1 MTPIRALSV
10 VLVSSLTIV
19 GCSES
24 PVTLRIVS
32 GPPAA
37 NQEVALLLASA
48 SDAVQTPV
56 RLTAGASVAGAEEA
70 LAALD
75 AGTADLAIVENSS
88 SFRDSMVRTVAP
100 LYPSVLHIGVRP
112 EKRGQPL
119 RDVFDGATVF
129 AGDEQSAARQLL
141 SRMASMY
148 SWSGV
153 EFSYV
158 DALDSG
164 PDVVFVFAP
173 ISPSAAPILDGY
185 ELLSLGRVED
195 VGRSSLA
202 DGVSLVAPF
211 LRPFVIPEGTYGRL
225 SPTAVATVAIDTL
238 LVTRADI
245 PRVVIY
251 DLAQAIQMMG
261 PLLFAQRPDLAIDEL
276 EQFDI
281 SHLTFPVHAGALAFR
296 ARNDPG
302 FLERASGI
310 FEVVVTV
317 VAALGTAA
325 VALLRTWR
333 GRKKS
338 RIDKFYAEALAI
350 RAKFSSDLT
359 AQQRSECVTQLR
371 ALRDHAFSLL
381 INEKLSAD
389 ESFQIL
395 QVLIHNVIL
404 EFETPSGS
412 APT

>member
-1 MTPIRALSV
+1 VNFVYGAVALALS
-10 VLVSSLTIV
+10 LAIT

-37 NQEVALLLASA
+37 NKEVAALLASA
-48 SDAVQTPV
+48 SDAVDTPV
-56 RLTAGASVAGAEEA
+56 RLVAGQSVEGAEAA

-75 AGTADLAIVENSS
+75 EGTADLAIVENSS
-88 SFRDSMVRTVAP
+88 SFRDSNVRTVAP

-112 EKRGQPL
+112 DKRGQSL

-129 AGDEQSAARQLL
+129 AGDEHSAARELL
-141 SRMASMY
+141 NSMASIY
-148 SWSGV
+148 SWTGV
-153 EFSYV
+153 AFSFV
-158 DALDSG
+158 DSLDSG

-185 ELLSLGRVED
+185 ELLSLGRAED
-195 VGRSSLA
+195 VGRGSLA
-202 DGVSLVAPF
+202 DGISLVAPL
-211 LRPFVIPEGTYGRL
+211 LRPFVIPEGTYGQL
-225 SPTAVATVAIDTL
+225 TPTAVATVAIDTL

-251 DLAQAIQMMG
+251 DLAEAIQMLG
-261 PLLFAQRPDLAIDEL
+261 PRLFVERPDLAIDEL

-296 ARNDPG
+296 ARNNPG
-302 FLERASGI
+302 FFERASGI
-310 FEVVVTV
+310 LEVVVSFV
-317 VAALGTAA
+317 VALGTAL

-333 GRKKS
+333 ARKKS
-338 RIDKFYAEALAI
+338 RIDKFYDEALAI
-350 RAKFSSDLT
+350 RAKFSLELT
-359 AQQRSECVTQLR
+359 TQQRIECVTQLR

-381 INEKLSAD
+381 IDEKLAAD

-395 QVLIHNVIL
+395 QILIHNVIL
-404 EFETPSGS
+404 EFETASG
-412 APT
+412 PTGT